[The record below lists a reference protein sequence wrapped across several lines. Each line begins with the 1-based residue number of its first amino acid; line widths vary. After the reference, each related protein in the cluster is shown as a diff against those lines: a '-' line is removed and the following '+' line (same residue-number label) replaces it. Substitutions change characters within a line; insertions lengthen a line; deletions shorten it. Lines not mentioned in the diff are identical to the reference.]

1 MMLVLGRRVVPLFML
16 DKCDP
21 ETTRRVIIW
30 AVSVNICER
39 YVTVAAGLGR
49 ALCLFS
55 RKKLSLTEFN
65 PFFSET
71 SKTLILFFLTPAGH
85 QGP

>member
-1 MMLVLGRRVVPLFML
+1 MSILGRGVVLLFLL

-21 ETTRRVIIW
+21 ETKRRVIFL
-30 AVSVNICER
+30 AVSVNIYER
-39 YVTVAAGLGR
+39 YVRVVAGLGW

-65 PFFSET
+65 LFFSKT
-71 SKTLILFFLTPAGH
+71 GQTLILFFLTHAGH
-85 QGP
+85 RGP